1 MHAQRVSNL
10 NSLAQKPSFLT
21 VAAPSTRG
29 KSTSVK
35 SIDGWCPNSSKLSL
49 RASSLYVMSMLLL
62 YYKASFTWS
71 KLLICID
78 KLVLQYVFTR
88 QGSQVRT
95 LYHPPVI
102 SQLNQALTRN
112 RSAFF
117 TSKSSI
123 NTPYYYSYVSALVL
137 LGFAGDDAGCNVSV
151 VNGADKLIAS
161 EKKRSSHSERDLEQ
175 LLV

>member
-1 MHAQRVSNL
+1 MFGAAEHYGFASSRLCARLVAPLQWSCGG
-10 NSLAQKPSFLT
+10 T
-21 VAAPSTRG
+21 VAGVP
-29 KSTSVK
+29 
-35 SIDGWCPNSSKLSL
+35 
-49 RASSLYVMSMLLL
+49 
-62 YYKASFTWS
+62 
-71 KLLICID
+71 
-78 KLVLQYVFTR
+78 FTR

-137 LGFAGDDAGCNVSV
+137 LGFAGGDAGCSVSV

-175 LLV
+175 LLA